1 METSSISQLTNLASK
16 YFGGVGT
23 SECLQ
28 CNHIAENCDQVS
40 SRSLSRRPNRETRLA
55 NRSSG

>member
-23 SECLQ
+23 PERAVRLCAYNATTLRK
-28 CNHIAENCDQVS
+28 IVTKF
-40 SRSLSRRPNRETRLA
+40 RRDLLA
-55 NRSSG
+55 GDPTVRPA